1 MNNMDTLEDNILKL
15 TYDTVVLLQEK
26 VKDQTISPSE
36 ISAVLRLAKNAG
48 VVNSVTKIE
57 TTNSDTTNNQDNSI
71 LDYIRELKEELAN
84 DLTKGL

>member
-1 MNNMDTLEDNILKL
+1 MDTLEDNILKL